1 MDDVGLNA
9 LQGLLRLDSCGQP
22 AALPQL
28 RVLVLERNRAS
39 SVAQHQ
45 LRRAVKVFGL
55 GLDPEPDSD
64 TDTDT
69 DTEPDPEPDAYPEPD
84 PEPEPE
90 PEPEP
95 DQERNSHCYG
105 RTVKLEL

>member
-55 GLDPEPDSD
+55 GLGLD
-64 TDTDT
+64 
-69 DTEPDPEPDAYPEPD
+69 
-84 PEPEPE
+84 PE

>member
-55 GLDPEPDSD
+55 GLGL
-64 TDTDT
+64 
-69 DTEPDPEPDAYPEPD
+69 D

-90 PEPEP
+90 PEHDPDPDPDPDPEP

>member
-45 LRRAVKVFGL
+45 LRRAVKVFGI

-69 DTEPDPEPDAYPEPD
+69 DTDSDRDPDPGSDPDSNPNQAV
-84 PEPEPE
+84 
-90 PEPEP
+90 
-95 DQERNSHCYG
+95 RAC
-105 RTVKLEL
+105 

>member
-55 GLDPEPDSD
+55 GLNPEPDSD
-64 TDTDT
+64 TDS
-69 DTEPDPEPDAYPEPD
+69 DTEPDPEPDAYPEPEPD
-84 PEPEPE
+84 PDPD
-90 PEPEP
+90 PEP